1 MKALCKKIWRL
12 LNIDVLFLS
21 LVEKL
26 TRGLSKKLT
35 AFHLAVCTSL
45 NRILEKRNGAQATD
59 ETLDEQIAEEI
70 IAVCEDETI
79 IA

>member
-26 TRGLSKKLT
+26 ACGLSKKLG
-35 AFHLAVCTSL
+35 ALYLGCQSAR
-45 NRILEKRNGAQATD
+45 NRILEKRNAENEEFIDIPD
-59 ETLDEQIAEEI
+59 EIACEIVEELIEQEA
-70 IAVCEDETI
+70 
-79 IA
+79 

>member
-26 TRGLSKKLT
+26 ARGLSKKLT
-35 AFHLAVCTSL
+35 ALQLGCASAL
-45 NRILEKRNGAQATD
+45 DRIMEKRNAENVENLDISD
-59 ETLDEQIAEEI
+59 EIACEIVEEI
-70 IAVCEDETI
+70 IQTQA
-79 IA
+79 

>member
-35 AFHLAVCTSL
+35 AFHLAVFTSL

>member
-26 TRGLSKKLT
+26 ARGLSKKLT
-35 AFHLAVCTSL
+35 SLHLGCASAL
-45 NRILEKRNGAQATD
+45 NRIMQKRNAENGEPSDTADEIASEIVEELIEAQA
-59 ETLDEQIAEEI
+59 
-70 IAVCEDETI
+70 
-79 IA
+79 